1 MVYLLDQIC
10 IGMCEVCEFL
20 MPKLQEE
27 SKTKGYDNFSSS
39 FSFSFFFSFKL
50 KFAPVLYFGS
60 TCKKTAKAFELFI
73 YVQAGSNLQ
82 MGCVPNVHL

>member
-27 SKTKGYDNFSSS
+27 SKTKGYDSFSSS
-39 FSFSFFFSFKL
+39 FSFFFFFHLNLNLLLS
-50 KFAPVLYFGS
+50 S
-60 TCKKTAKAFELFI
+60 TLAQHAKKKAKAFELFI
-73 YVQAGSNLQ
+73 YVQTGSNLQ